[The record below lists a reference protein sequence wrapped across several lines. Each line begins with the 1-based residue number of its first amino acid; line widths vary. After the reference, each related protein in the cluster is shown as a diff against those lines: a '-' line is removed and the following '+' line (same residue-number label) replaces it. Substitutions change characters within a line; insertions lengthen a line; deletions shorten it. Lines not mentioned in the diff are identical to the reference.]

1 MKLLIFTPIWLN
13 VSLIL
18 LILCFGLLLYP
29 VQKSSLSQT
38 NSIVF
43 AKSLDSQNSLSDM
56 AGKNPQ
62 KDIRTSVLQKF
73 FRTYKSPLENEAEF
87 LVKTSDA
94 WGLDYKIIPAISMQE
109 SGGCK
114 NIPDKSFNCWGLG
127 IYGKNSLSFTS
138 YSEAISKV
146 AKTIR
151 ESYYKDGLTNMTL
164 LEDRWNPSS
173 TGQWSFGVNFFISK
187 IKEIEVN
194 ISAP

>member
-1 MKLLIFTPIWLN
+1 MKLLIYTPILFN

-18 LILCFGLLLYP
+18 LILSFGLLLYP
-29 VQKSSLSQT
+29 AQKSSLSQT
-38 NSIVF
+38 DSIVL
-43 AKSLDSQNSLSDM
+43 AKSRDMQNTIADM
-56 AGKNPQ
+56 SGKNPQ

-73 FRTYKSPLENEAEF
+73 FSTYHSPLESEAEF
-87 LVKTSDA
+87 IVKTSDI

-114 NIPDKSFNCWGLG
+114 NIPDNSFNCWGLG

-146 AKTIR
+146 AKTIK
-151 ESYYKDGLTNMTL
+151 ESYYKDGLTNITL
-164 LEDRWNPSS
+164 LEDRWNPNS

-187 IKEIEVN
+187 IKDIEVS

>member
-1 MKLLIFTPIWLN
+1 MKLLIITPIWLN

-18 LILCFGLLLYP
+18 LILSFGLLLYP

-38 NSIVF
+38 DSIVL
-43 AKSLDSQNSLSDM
+43 AKSLDSQNQRGDVI
-56 AGKNPQ
+56 GKNPQ
-62 KDIRTSVLQKF
+62 KDIRISVLQKF
-73 FRTYKSPLENEAEF
+73 FKSYNSPLENEADF
-87 LVKTSDA
+87 IVKTSDT

-114 NIPDKSFNCWGLG
+114 NIPDQSFNCWGFG

-138 YSEAISKV
+138 YSEAISQV
-146 AKTIR
+146 AKTIKQ
-151 ESYYKDGLTNMTL
+151 SYFKDGLTNMTL

>member
-1 MKLLIFTPIWLN
+1 MKLLIYTPIWFN

-18 LILCFGLLLYP
+18 LILSFGLLIYP
-29 VQKSSLSQT
+29 VQKSAISQT
-38 NSIVF
+38 DSIVL

-56 AGKNPQ
+56 TGKNPQ
-62 KDIRTSVLQKF
+62 KDIRTFVLQKF
-73 FRTYKSPLENEAEF
+73 FRTYNSPLENEADF
-87 LVKTSDA
+87 IVKISDT

-114 NIPDKSFNCWGLG
+114 KIPDNSFNCWGFG

-138 YSEAISKV
+138 YSEAISQV

-151 ESYYKDGLTNMTL
+151 ESYYKDGLTNITL